1 MGDPETILPA
11 DASAPGDQPADSGT
25 WSVTVED
32 LASDHNLPDKPAV
45 RDGRIY
51 LSAMRGLRAELKEI
65 QNREPPGTS
74 TSARDPD
81 RELLWPHFHSRR
93 EHAIRAHIMDDIGA
107 HAIVED
113 AQRGFPR
120 ESGDLTVDL
129 AEVWLEDT
137 LLPRTSA
144 PLGDIGFQG
153 DAACSHG
160 LVRAISRRVHGGL
173 GMGRADRQRGR

>member
-1 MGDPETILPA
+1 
-11 DASAPGDQPADSGT
+11 
-25 WSVTVED
+25 
-32 LASDHNLPDKPAV
+32 
-45 RDGRIY
+45 
-51 LSAMRGLRAELKEI
+51 MRGLRAELKEI

-81 RELLWPHFHSRR
+81 RELLWPHFPSRR

-173 GMGRADRQRGR
+173 GTGRADRQRGG